1 MRFPTMLVISLLASV
16 VYLAGPSFL
25 STHAMLLLALI
36 GTTSIITAGLSIVT
50 GVAGQITLAQAAF
63 SGLGAY
69 GATILVMQT
78 GLPMW
83 ATIPLAALAVSVT
96 GFGLGILSLRVEGH
110 YLALVTLAFGGIVH
124 LGLLHLEP
132 LTGGAVGLPAEPLT
146 VAGFTF
152 GSPVSLYYLCIG
164 CAALVLSGLSSMLR
178 SRWGRAF
185 AGLRQSEMACQSLGI
200 DVRRMKAMAFALSAG
215 LGALGGALQSLQT
228 TYLDPGQFTIL
239 SGVSYLSVL
248 VIGGLRSLSGAVIGA
263 VIFVM
268 APELLGVFSAYMGLV
283 FAAVLIGFIL
293 LAPAGIEELVR
304 RALRGGRRG
313 AAR

>member
-1 MRFPTMLVISLLASV
+1 MPRLHKLLLALV
-16 VYLAGPSFL
+16 PLALYLAGPSFL
-25 STHAMLLLALI
+25 STHTLLLLALI
-36 GTTSIITAGLSIVT
+36 ATTSIITAGLSIVT
-50 GVAGQITLAQAAF
+50 GMTGQITLAQAAF

-69 GATILVMQT
+69 GATILALNA

-83 ATIPLAALAVSVT
+83 TTIPVAALIAAVI
-96 GFGLGILSLRVEGH
+96 GFGVGLLSLRVEGH

-132 LTGGAVGLPAEPLT
+132 LTGGAVGLPAESLT
-146 VAGFTF
+146 IAGFTF
-152 GSPVSLYYLCIG
+152 GSPNSLYYLCIG
-164 CAALVLSGLSSMLR
+164 CAVLVFAAVSSMLR

-185 AGLRQSEMACQSLGI
+185 SALRQSEMACQSLGI
-200 DVRRMKAMAFALSAG
+200 DVRRMKATAFALSAG

-263 VIFVM
+263 MIFVLT
-268 APELLGVFSAYMGLV
+268 PELLGSFSAYMGLV
-283 FAAVLIGFIL
+283 FAAVLIGIIL
-293 LAPAGIEELVR
+293 LAPAGLEDLVR
-304 RALRGGRRG
+304 RAPLFRRQG
-313 AAR
+313 ASR